1 MSATDLAH
9 LLGGR
14 KSGSVWMARCPA
26 HDDRTPS
33 LSICDAE
40 DNKVLVRCH
49 AGCEQERVIAALR
62 TRGLWT
68 NNSPRSHPTQRSNVQ
83 HKPDKDDAKR
93 TEVALTIWKDTKPA
107 GNTVVESYFASRGLH
122 LLPPPTLRFHGF
134 VQGDGSAADRS
145 GHGG

>member
-1 MSATDLAH
+1 MSASEIANA
-9 LLGGR
+9 LGGHKAGAGR
-14 KSGSVWMARCPA
+14 MARCPA
-26 HDDRTPS
+26 HNDRTPS

-49 AGCEQERVIAALR
+49 AGCEQERVITTLR

-93 TEVALTIWKDTKPA
+93 TEVALTIWKDTKSA
-107 GNTVVESYFASRGLH
+107 GNTVVESYLASRGLH

>member
-68 NNSPRSHPTQRSNVQ
+68 TTAARSHPTQRSNVQ

-93 TEVALTIWKDTKPA
+93 TEVALTGPGK
-107 GNTVVESYFASRGLH
+107 GR
-122 LLPPPTLRFHGF
+122 LRP
-134 VQGDGSAADRS
+134 R
-145 GHGG
+145 